1 MAEAPPPV
9 IARSVLAGAVARG
22 WRTISGAN
30 ENQLVPQTR
39 LSGPMPWVIAIMI
52 ALTVIAAAAGLA
64 LRNTAL
70 AAADELYG
78 GVTIQIIEASPEL
91 RQRQAE
97 AAAQR
102 LREMPGVIDVRLVSQ
117 DEVNRLI
124 EPWLGARGVEEEAV
138 PVPALIDARLRDG
151 VTGESL
157 GAIRRTIREVA
168 PSARVDAQS
177 SWLKPV
183 FGAIDSLQWL
193 AIALVT
199 LLAFATSAAVLL
211 AVRSALG
218 TNRETIEIVHLLGGT
233 DAQIAR
239 VFQRSIG
246 FDAAGGGAVGLALG
260 LVVVLFLGRRFAGL
274 GAGLV
279 NGGSLGLIE
288 WLLLALIPVGG
299 VILAAFTARLT
310 VMRTLRRM
318 L

>member
-1 MAEAPPPV
+1 MAEQLPPIMPG
-9 IARSVLAGAVARG
+9 SVMGNAVARG
-22 WRTISGAN
+22 WRSLSGAN
-30 ENQLVPQTR
+30 SSQLVPQTR

-64 LRNTAL
+64 LRNTVQ
-70 AAADELYG
+70 AAADELSG
-78 GVTIQIIEASPEL
+78 GVTIQIIEASPDL
-91 RQRQAE
+91 RRHQAE

-102 LREMPGVIDVRLVSQ
+102 LRETPGVIDVRLISQ

-124 EPWLGARGVEEEAV
+124 EPWLGTRGVEDEAV
-138 PVPALIDARLRDG
+138 PVPALIDARLRER

-157 GAIRRTIREVA
+157 GAIRRIVREVA
-168 PSARVDAQS
+168 PSARIDAQS

-193 AIALVT
+193 AIALVA
-199 LLAFATSAAVLL
+199 LLATATSAAVLL

-233 DAQIAR
+233 DVQIAR

-246 FDAAGGGAVGLALG
+246 FDAAGGGAAGLG
-260 LVVVLFLGRRFAGL
+260 LGLMVVLFLGRRFAGL

-279 NGGSLGLIE
+279 NGGSLGLID
-288 WLLLALIPVGG
+288 WLLLALIPVAG
-299 VILAAFTARLT
+299 VLLAIITARLT